1 MHLPFAA
8 RVMAKSF
15 AVALLMLLGAALPAS
30 ATTITATYSG
40 TVSSGNDASGV
51 FGSPG
56 NLAGADYKLVFSIN
70 TGLGSYSTFNGTP
83 GDPALQGD
91 QLFGGIS
98 AILTINGHDFSF
110 AGTSTDYDIAAS
122 KAGFGSIMQKATG
135 ANFANILVSLRTTN
149 PSSGFPAS
157 VLTTASIMNCSTC
170 TATMLFSSS
179 SAYAWLNFSKLT
191 IAATPIP
198 ATLPLLVSALGGLGF
213 LGWRRQAAK
222 AA

>member
-1 MHLPFAA
+1 MRFRLATRVSAKFLAA
-8 RVMAKSF
+8 
-15 AVALLMLLGAALPAS
+15 ALVFGLGAGAPA
-30 ATTITATYSG
+30 AAATITATYTG
-40 TVSSGNDASGV
+40 TVSSGADSTGV
-51 FGSPG
+51 FGAPG

-70 TGLGSYSTFNGTP
+70 SGVGSYSTFNSTP
-83 GDPALQGD
+83 GDPALHGD
-91 QLFGGIS
+91 QIFGGVS
-98 AILTINGHDFSF
+98 AVLTINGHDFSF
-110 AGTSTDYDIAAS
+110 AGGSSDYDIAAS

-135 ANFANILVSLRTTN
+135 SNFANILVSLQTTN
-149 PSSGFPAS
+149 PGSGFPAS

-179 SAYAWLNFSKLT
+179 SAYAWLNFSQLT